1 MKMITSK
8 KIRKFPLIETKRL
21 RYAVVL
27 CHRNADVDAYCS
39 AYAVTSF
46 LEQINPEVN
55 VSIASPKGLSKLTR
69 RVQDRFR
76 IDLTDSPNISE
87 ADLIVVVD
95 TGDLSLLEGWGD
107 ELKSTKALRIF
118 IDHHP
123 LTESIKSIADL
134 LLIDEKASSCSEIIY
149 EIFKVKKVKLAQGVA
164 QALLTGILSDS
175 QHLTIADCRTIEIVT
190 ELCKRDASLAS
201 SKELLE
207 MPRSVPEII
216 ARMKAAKRLRSYRAK
231 DWIVAITNVS
241 SFQASV
247 ANSLLDLGADVA
259 FALGSHGNEVRGSLR
274 ATQSFYSKEKVHLG
288 TDIAQKLASILKG
301 KGGGHSTAA
310 SLSSPCTI
318 DETLSCFLSTL
329 SEKLKIKIEEIQ

>member
-1 MKMITSK
+1 MITSK
-8 KIRKFPLIETKRL
+8 KLRKFPLIETKRL
-21 RYAVVL
+21 RYAIVL

-46 LEQINPEVN
+46 LKQINPEVN
-55 VSIASPKGLSKLTR
+55 VSIASPKGLSTLTR

-76 IDLTDSPNISE
+76 IDFIESPNILK

-107 ELKSTKALRIF
+107 ELKSTKAPRIF

-123 LTESIKSIADL
+123 LTESIKSVADL

-149 EIFKVKKVKLAQGVA
+149 EIFKTKKVKLMQDVA
-164 QALLTGILSDS
+164 QALLTGILFDS
-175 QHLTIADCRTIEIVT
+175 QHLTIADCRTIKIVT
-190 ELCKRDASLAS
+190 ELCKRGAFLAL

-207 MPRSVPEII
+207 MPRSMPEII
-216 ARMKAAKRLRSYRAK
+216 AHMKAAKRLRACRARE
-231 DWIVAITNVS
+231 WIIAITNVS

-247 ANSLLDLGADVA
+247 ANAILDLGADLA
-259 FALGSHGNEVRGSLR
+259 FALGERENEVRGSLR
-274 ATQSFYSKEKVHLG
+274 ATQSFYSKTKVHLG
-288 TDIAQKLASILKG
+288 IDIAQKVASILEG

-318 DETLSCFLSTL
+318 DETVSCFLSTL
-329 SEKLKIKIEEIQ
+329 SEKLKIKIKEIQ

>member
-1 MKMITSK
+1 MKMITSTK
-8 KIRKFPLIETKRL
+8 LRKFPLIETKRL
-21 RYAVVL
+21 KYATVL

-46 LEQINPEVN
+46 LKQINPEVN
-55 VSIASPKGLSKLTR
+55 VSVASPKGLSKLTR
-69 RVQDRFR
+69 RVQDKFR
-76 IDLTDSPNISE
+76 IDLTESPNISK

-95 TGDLSLLEGWGD
+95 TGDLSLLESWGD
-107 ELKSTKALRIF
+107 ELKSTKVLRIF

-149 EIFKVKKVKLAQGVA
+149 EMFKVKKVKLTQDVA
-164 QALLTGILSDS
+164 QALLTGILFDS
-175 QHLTIADCRTIEIVT
+175 QHLAIADCKTIGIVT
-190 ELCKRDASLAS
+190 ELCKRGAFLAS

-207 MPRSVPEII
+207 MPRSTPEII
-216 ARMKAAKRLRSYRAK
+216 ARTKAAKRLRAYRAK
-231 DWIVAITNVS
+231 DWIIAITNVS

-247 ANSLLDLGADVA
+247 ANALLDLGADVA
-259 FALGSHGNEVRGSLR
+259 FALGDRGDEVRGSLR
-274 ATQSFYSKEKVHLG
+274 ATQSFYSKTKVHLG
-288 TDIAQKLASILKG
+288 IDIAQKLASILKG

-310 SLSSPCTI
+310 SISSSCTT

-329 SEKLKIKIEEIQ
+329 SEKLKIKIKEIQ